1 MSDDVPE
8 NMRAYR
14 IHRFGAPEVLECE
27 PVPVPQPGRD
37 EVLVKVLAAS
47 VNPVDIKTRE
57 GRYPLIHADALAFT
71 PGRDFAGVVARTGDD
86 VSGWKPGQEVYAF
99 VGQGQGAFADYVLV
113 NQSALARKPNTL
125 DFPLASAVPLAALTA
140 WQGLYEHGM
149 LEADERGLIHAG
161 SGGVGHFAV
170 QFARLTS
177 PHVYVTASGDGVEFV
192 RSLGVDHVIDYKT
205 QNFEEAVC
213 DVDLVYDLV
222 GGQTQERS
230 WNVLRTGGRLVST
243 LNEPSQVKAGEHGAE
258 ATRYTAHPDGKTLAR
273 IGELI
278 DDGAVRVAVSGK
290 YPFDDV
296 SAALAHLHR
305 GHVHG
310 KIVVD
315 ATVKV

>member
-1 MSDDVPE
+1 MSDVPD

-14 IHRFGAPEVLECE
+14 IHRFGGPEVLERE
-27 PVPVPQPGRD
+27 PVSVPQPGRD

-57 GRYPLIHADALAFT
+57 GRYPPIREEALPFT
-71 PGRDFAGVVARTGDD
+71 PGRDFAGVVARVGEG

-99 VGQGQGAFADYVLV
+99 VGQGPGAFADYVLV
-113 NQSALARKPNTL
+113 NQHALARKPNTL

-149 LEADERGLIHAG
+149 LEAEERVLIHAG

-177 PHVYVTASGDGVEFV
+177 AKVFATASGDGVEFV

-205 QNFEEAVC
+205 QKFEDAVC

-230 WNVLRTGGRLVST
+230 WNVIRKGGRIVST
-243 LNEPSQVKAGEHGAE
+243 LNEPSQVKAGERGAE
-258 ATRYTAHPDGKTLAR
+258 ALRYTAHPDGKTLAR

-278 DDGAVRVAVSGK
+278 DDGAVRVVVSAK
-290 YPFDDV
+290 YPFDEL
-296 SAALAHLHR
+296 SAALAHLQR

-310 KIVVD
+310 KIVID
-315 ATVKV
+315 ATIAG

>member
-1 MSDDVPE
+1 MSDVPD

-14 IHRFGAPEVLECE
+14 VRRFGGPEVLERE

-37 EVLVKVLAAS
+37 EVLVKVRAAS

-57 GRYPLIHADALAFT
+57 GRYPLIREDALPFT
-71 PGRDFAGVVARTGDD
+71 PGRDFAGVVARVGEG

-113 NQSALARKPNTL
+113 KQSALARKPNTL
-125 DFPLASAVPLAALTA
+125 DFPLACAVPLAALTA

-149 LEADERGLIHAG
+149 LEPDERVLIHAG

-177 PHVYVTASGDGVEFV
+177 AKVFATASGDGVEFV
-192 RSLGVDHVIDYKT
+192 RSFGVEHVIDYKT
-205 QNFEEAVC
+205 QKFEDAVC

-230 WNVLRTGGRLVST
+230 WNVMRKGGRLVST
-243 LNEPSQVKAGEHGAE
+243 LNEPSQVRAGERGAE
-258 ATRYTAHPDGKTLAR
+258 ALRYTAHPDGKTLAR

-278 DDGAVRVAVSGK
+278 DDGAVRVVVSAK
-290 YPFDDV
+290 YPFDEL
-296 SAALAHLHR
+296 SAALAHLQR
-305 GHVHG
+305 GHIHG
-310 KIVVD
+310 KIVID
-315 ATVKV
+315 ATIGG

>member
-1 MSDDVPE
+1 MSDVPD

-14 IHRFGAPEVLECE
+14 VRRFGGPEVLERE

-37 EVLVKVLAAS
+37 EVLVKVRAAS

-57 GRYPLIHADALAFT
+57 GRYPLIREDALPFT
-71 PGRDFAGVVARTGDD
+71 PGRDFAGVVARVGEG

-113 NQSALARKPNTL
+113 KQSALARKPNTL
-125 DFPLASAVPLAALTA
+125 DFPLACAVPLAALTA

-149 LEADERGLIHAG
+149 LEADERVLIHAG

-177 PHVYVTASGDGVEFV
+177 AKVFATASGDGVEFV
-192 RSLGVDHVIDYKT
+192 RSLGVEHVIDYKT
-205 QNFEEAVC
+205 QKFEDAVC

-230 WNVLRTGGRLVST
+230 WNVMRKGGRLVST
-243 LNEPSQVKAGEHGAE
+243 LNEPSQVRAGERGAE
-258 ATRYTAHPDGKTLAR
+258 ALRYTAHPDGKTLAR

-278 DDGAVRVAVSGK
+278 DDGAVRVVVSAK
-290 YPFDDV
+290 YPFDEL
-296 SAALAHLHR
+296 SAALAHLQR
-305 GHVHG
+305 GHIHG
-310 KIVVD
+310 KIVID
-315 ATVKV
+315 ATIGG

>member
-1 MSDDVPE
+1 MSDVPD
-8 NMRAYR
+8 NMHAYR
-14 IHRFGAPEVLECE
+14 VHRFGGPEVLERE

-57 GRYPLIHADALAFT
+57 GRYPLIREDALPFT
-71 PGRDFAGVVARTGDD
+71 PGRDFAGVVARVGEG

-99 VGQGQGAFADYVLV
+99 VGQGPGAFADYVLV
-113 NQSALARKPNTL
+113 NQRALARKPNTL

-149 LEADERGLIHAG
+149 LEADERVLIHAG

-177 PHVYVTASGDGVEFV
+177 ANVFATASGDGVEFV

-205 QNFEEAVC
+205 QKFEDAVC

-230 WNVLRTGGRLVST
+230 WNVIRKGGRLVST
-243 LNEPSQVKAGEHGAE
+243 LNEPSQVKAGERGAE
-258 ATRYTAHPDGKTLAR
+258 ALRYTAHPDGKTLSR

-278 DDGAVRVAVSGK
+278 DDGAVRVVVSAR
-290 YPFDDV
+290 YPFDEL
-296 SAALAHLHR
+296 SAALAHLQR
-305 GHVHG
+305 GHIHG
-310 KIVVD
+310 KIVID
-315 ATVKV
+315 ATIDG